1 MPKKLFQKGDPKP
14 ENSGRKPKPWET
26 EGVSRAT
33 WNRRGKNRPDAKE
46 TDPTT
51 AQTRGRNWTCGDIM
65 SSDKKV
71 LDFPKVEISSE
82 EKARRVMAEA
92 TRLARLAPGEWRLWV
107 GRSAERLGISRATLE
122 DLIVE
127 IIKDS
132 EKKAREAKA
141 EARRQELGARRERE
155 REQREQKREQE
166 GIDKKAERNR
176 KEKEKAF
183 ESLIG
188 LPSDQHQTRLAELA
202 KRLDE
207 DVAAIRDDFTA
218 FVGMESRAAST
229 DPWNVEPW
237 PDPVETQ
244 ALLQEI
250 STKISKY
257 IIMRPE
263 AVTATV
269 LWAMTAWAH
278 ESATHSP
285 ILAAISVEPDSG
297 KSTLLGVLRFLVP
310 KPFVSVEPTDP
321 SVYRTVDREH
331 PTLIID
337 EADDLFYRKSDLRA
351 IVNAGWSRGTRIP
364 RQGRWYDPFCPK
376 ILGILGK
383 TKLPRTIASR
393 SIILRMWPKKPEE
406 KAEDFA
412 YADDPE
418 FSTIRRKLAQW
429 AADNV
434 GIIKELKPPQPP
446 GFNNRLSANW
456 KSPLQIAQHAR
467 GGWPEQARRSA
478 IYLSR
483 TPYEPSMGV
492 QLLAALRAIFARNRT
507 EITSEQVV
515 QELLADP
522 DSQWH
527 EYRGRGPITK
537 HLVAALLKDFEIRP
551 VVVHPTKRADFS
563 RHGYRA
569 AQFEDAFARFL
580 PPEPNIRTLK
590 RGGGGKT

>member
-1 MPKKLFQKGDPKP
+1 MSGD
-14 ENSGRKPKPWET
+14 E
-26 EGVSRAT
+26 
-33 WNRRGKNRPDAKE
+33 
-46 TDPTT
+46 
-51 AQTRGRNWTCGDIM
+51 
-65 SSDKKV
+65 KV
-71 LDFPKVEISSE
+71 LDFQKLEISSE
-82 EKARRVMAEA
+82 DKARRVMAEA
-92 TRLARLAPGEWRLWV
+92 TRLANLAPAEWRLWID
-107 GRSAERLGISRATLE
+107 RSAERLGISRATLE

-127 IIKDS
+127 IIKHS
-132 EKKAREAKA
+132 AKKAGEAKA
-141 EARRQELGARRERE
+141 EARREEARIRREQE
-155 REQREQKREQE
+155 REQREQSREQE
-166 GIDKKAERNR
+166 RIDKRAERKR
-176 KEKEKAF
+176 KQKEKAF

-188 LPSDQHQTRLAELA
+188 LPSEQHETRLAELA

-218 FVGMESRAAST
+218 FVGMQSRAAST
-229 DPWNVEPW
+229 DPWTVEPW

-244 ALLQEI
+244 ALLQQI
-250 STKISKY
+250 SAKISKY
-257 IIMRPE
+257 LVLRPE

-269 LWAMTAWAH
+269 LWTMTAWAH
-278 ESATHSP
+278 EGATHSP

-310 KPFVSVEPTDP
+310 KPFVSVEPTGP
-321 SVYRTVDREH
+321 SVYRTVDRDH

-393 SIILRMWPKKPEE
+393 SIILGMWPKKPEE

-418 FSTIRRKLAQW
+418 FSTIRRKLARW

-434 GIIKELKPPQPP
+434 SIIKELKPPQPP

-456 KSPLQIAQHAR
+456 KSPLQIAQHAG

-478 IYLSR
+478 IHLSR
-483 TPYEPSMGV
+483 TPYEPSIGV
-492 QLLAALRAIFARNRT
+492 QLLAALRAMFANNRT
-507 EITSEQVV
+507 EITSEQVL

-537 HLVAALLKDFEIRP
+537 NQVAALLKDFEIRP
-551 VVVHPTKRADFS
+551 VVVHPTKRADLS

-580 PPEPNIRTLK
+580 PTEPNIRTLK
-590 RGGGGKT
+590 RGRGKTCKCSDVRMITLDAPAGVR

>member
-1 MPKKLFQKGDPKP
+1 MLA
-14 ENSGRKPKPWET
+14 RAAAH
-26 EGVSRAT
+26 EGPT
-33 WNRRGKNRPDAKE
+33 RPPQVALRTQEVVDVM
-46 TDPTT
+46 
-51 AQTRGRNWTCGDIM
+51 R
-65 SSDKKV
+65 SDKKV
-71 LDFPKVEISSE
+71 LDFPKAEITSE
-82 EKARRVMAEA
+82 EKARRAMAEA
-92 TRLARLAPGEWRLWV
+92 RRLASLAPGEWRLWID
-107 GRSAERLGISRATLE
+107 RAAERLGVPHATLE
-122 DLIVE
+122 DLILE

-132 EKKAREAKA
+132 GKKAREAETA
-141 EARRQELGARRERE
+141 ARCQELAARREQE
-155 REQREQKREQE
+155 REQREQKREHE
-166 GIDKKAERNR
+166 RIDKRAERNR

-183 ESLIG
+183 KTLIS
-188 LPSDQHQTRLAELA
+188 LPSEQHQTRLAELA
-202 KRLDE
+202 KRFDE
-207 DVAAIRDDFTA
+207 DFAAIRNDFTA

-244 ALLQEI
+244 ALLREI
-250 STKISKY
+250 SAKISKY
-257 IIMRPE
+257 IVMRPE

-269 LWAMTAWAH
+269 LWTMTAWAH
-278 ESATHSP
+278 EGATHSP

-310 KPFVSVEPTDP
+310 KPFVSVEPTGP
-321 SVYRTVDREH
+321 SVYRTIDREH

-351 IVNAGWSRGTRIP
+351 IVNAGWSRGTKIP

-393 SIILRMWPKKPEE
+393 SIILRMWPKKPDER
-406 KAEDFA
+406 AEDFA

-418 FSTIRRKLAQW
+418 FSTIRRKLARW
-429 AADNV
+429 TADNV
-434 GIIKELKPPQPP
+434 SVIKKLKPPQPP

-456 KSPLQIAQHAR
+456 KLPLQIAQHAR

-478 IYLSR
+478 VYLSR
-483 TPYEPSMGV
+483 TPYEPSIGV
-492 QLLAALRAIFARNRT
+492 QLLAALRTMFVQNRT

-527 EYRGRGPITK
+527 EYRGRSPITK
-537 HLVAALLKDFEIRP
+537 SQLAALLKDFEIRP
-551 VVVHPTKRADFS
+551 VVNHPTKRADFS

-580 PPEPNIRTLK
+580 PPSRTSEH
-590 RGGGGKT
+590 

>member
-1 MPKKLFQKGDPKP
+1 M
-14 ENSGRKPKPWET
+14 
-26 EGVSRAT
+26 SR
-33 WNRRGKNRPDAKE
+33 
-46 TDPTT
+46 
-51 AQTRGRNWTCGDIM
+51 
-65 SSDKKV
+65 DKKV
-71 LDFPKVEISSE
+71 LDFPKAEITSE
-82 EKARRVMAEA
+82 EMIRRAMAEA
-92 TRLARLAPGEWRLWV
+92 RRLASLAPGEWRLWID
-107 GRSAERLGISRATLE
+107 RAAERLGVPHATLE
-122 DLIVE
+122 ALISA

-132 EKKAREAKA
+132 ERKTREDKA
-141 EARRQELGARRERE
+141 EARRQEERVRREQE
-155 REQREQKREQE
+155 REQRERKREQQ
-166 GIDKKAERNR
+166 GIDKKAERKR

-183 ESLIG
+183 KSLIG

-207 DVAAIRDDFTA
+207 NVAAVRNDFSA
-218 FVGMESRAAST
+218 FVGMASETAST
-229 DPWNVEPW
+229 DSWNVEPW
-237 PDPVETQ
+237 PEPVETRV
-244 ALLQEI
+244 LLQEI
-250 STKISKY
+250 SAKISKY
-257 IIMRPE
+257 IVMRPE

-269 LWAMTAWAH
+269 LWTMTAWAH
-278 ESATHSP
+278 EGAAHSP

-297 KSTLLGVLRFLVP
+297 KSTLPGVLRFLLP
-310 KPFVSVEPTDP
+310 KPFVSVEPTGP

-383 TKLPRTIASR
+383 TKLPRTKASR
-393 SIILRMWPKKPEE
+393 SIILRMWPKRPEG
-406 KAEDFA
+406 KAADFA

-418 FSTIRRKLAQW
+418 FSTIRRKLARW

-434 GIIKELKPPQPP
+434 SIIKELKPLQPP
-446 GFNNRLSANW
+446 GFNNRLSAKW
-456 KSPLQIAQHAR
+456 KFPLQIAQHA
-467 GGWPEQARRSA
+467 GSGWPEQARRSA
-478 IYLSR
+478 IQLSR

-492 QLLAALRAIFARNRT
+492 QLLGALRAMFAKNRK

-537 HLVAALLKDFEIRP
+537 HQVAALLKDFEIRP
-551 VVVHPTKRADFS
+551 VVVHPTKRADVS

-580 PPEPNIRTLK
+580 PRSRTSEHSGACAGDVMFGCSDDCARCGTAKADRMPTSQGLCP
-590 RGGGGKT
+590 

>member
-1 MPKKLFQKGDPKP
+1 MC
-14 ENSGRKPKPWET
+14 RPW
-26 EGVSRAT
+26 
-33 WNRRGKNRPDAKE
+33 
-46 TDPTT
+46 
-51 AQTRGRNWTCGDIM
+51 
-65 SSDKKV
+65 
-71 LDFPKVEISSE
+71 
-82 EKARRVMAEA
+82 RVMVEA
-92 TRLARLAPGEWRLWV
+92 TRLASLAHGEWRLWID
-107 GRSAERLGISRATLE
+107 RAAERLGVPHATLE
-122 DLIVE
+122 DLILE

-132 EKKAREAKA
+132 GKKAREAETA
-141 EARRQELGARRERE
+141 ARCQELAARREQE
-155 REQREQKREQE
+155 REQREQKREHE
-166 GIDKKAERNR
+166 RIDKRAERNR

-183 ESLIG
+183 KTLIS
-188 LPSDQHQTRLAELA
+188 LPSEQHQTRLAELA
-202 KRLDE
+202 KRFDE
-207 DVAAIRDDFTA
+207 DFAAIRNDFTA

-244 ALLQEI
+244 ALLREI
-250 STKISKY
+250 SAKISKY
-257 IIMRPE
+257 IVMRPE

-269 LWAMTAWAH
+269 LWTMTAWAH
-278 ESATHSP
+278 EGATHSP

-310 KPFVSVEPTDP
+310 KPFVSVEPTGP
-321 SVYRTVDREH
+321 SVYRTIDREH

-351 IVNAGWSRGTRIP
+351 IVNAGWSRGTKIP

-393 SIILRMWPKKPEE
+393 SIILRMWPKKPDER
-406 KAEDFA
+406 AEDFA

-418 FSTIRRKLAQW
+418 FSTIRRKLARW
-429 AADNV
+429 TADNV
-434 GIIKELKPPQPP
+434 SVIKKLKPPQPP

-456 KSPLQIAQHAR
+456 KLPLQIAQHAR

-478 IYLSR
+478 VYLSR
-483 TPYEPSMGV
+483 TPYEPSIGV
-492 QLLAALRAIFARNRT
+492 QLLAALRTMFVQNRT

-527 EYRGRGPITK
+527 EYRGRSPITK
-537 HLVAALLKDFEIRP
+537 SQLAALLKDFEIRP
-551 VVVHPTKRADFS
+551 VVNHPTKRADFS

-580 PPEPNIRTLK
+580 PPSRTSEH
-590 RGGGGKT
+590 